1 MVDEV
6 DENKMLEV
14 DEVLV
19 ELDEADITIETILD
33 ELEHNQ
39 VFLEQRL
46 GMLDDEDDERQVLIV
61 LVEVLLDEID
71 DEMDDEGVALVLE
84 LPHIEVDDEVLDDVE
99 IIEEADV
106 NEYLLWDIIRIVD
119 MTFLD
124 DVNMNV
130 EITVSI
136 VLQVVEH

>member
-1 MVDEV
+1 MVDEA

-19 ELDEADITIETILD
+19 ELDEADTTIEIILD

-39 VFLEQRL
+39 AFLEQRL
-46 GMLDDEDDERQVLIV
+46 GMLDDEDDEHQVLIV

-71 DEMDDEGVALVLE
+71 DEMDDEGAVLVLE
-84 LPHIEVDDEVLDDVE
+84 LLHTEVDDEVLDDAE

-106 NEYLLWDIIRIVD
+106 NEYSLWDIIKTVD

-136 VLQVVEH
+136 VLQAVEH